1 MIPVYLLQTGNNL
14 LALSEWFAASVA
26 LIIVVTLAYKYI
38 LNKSPPPEGITQ
50 YKVESSIEST
60 SLPDPTALLLEAQN
74 HLKSSNYTETVE
86 SAVKAVSEM
95 LASALSSLGVKSAN
109 MNISDMAYLIQS
121 RSPGSPD
128 ITQPIYQLNLLRL
141 RSAQS
146 QPISPQEAEWTINI
160 AIWLSQLISTR
171 KIAF

>member
-1 MIPVYLLQTGNNL
+1 MIPNYYLQTGNYL
-14 LALSEWFAASVA
+14 LTLSEWFIASVA
-26 LIIVVTLAYKYI
+26 LIIVVTLVYKYI

-50 YKVESSIEST
+50 YKVESSVEST
-60 SLPDPTALLLEAQN
+60 GQPDPAAHLLEAQN
-74 HLKSSNYTETVE
+74 HMKAGNFSQTVE
-86 SAVKAVSEM
+86 SAVRAVSEM
-95 LASALSSLGVKSAN
+95 LASALTSLGAKSAN
-109 MNISDMAYLIQS
+109 MNVSDMAYLIQS

-146 QPISPQEAEWTINI
+146 QPISPQEAEWSINI